1 MCFLLKYGSWKLQ
14 LESWNTNHESFNRS
28 LKYISFMSCL
38 FVKYIW
44 NNNKKKTNIEVLSHK
59 LWCNFASIF
68 KFHNPKNVNL
78 LAAVKNWNLTCH
90 SHSCQLTINK
100 GTTKDAAKNVFMCKF
115 WTGLQEHCTYFHTNY
130 FADTTFSHVVTY
142 IAPTVKHFE
151 FYIHKILLEMFS
163 LEARSKDLP

>member
-1 MCFLLKYGSWKLQ
+1 MRITSR
-14 LESWNTNHESFNRS
+14 SIDPWNI
-28 LKYISFMSCL
+28 LASCHACL
-38 FVKYIW
+38 SNIYEIIIR
-44 NNNKKKTNIEVLSHK
+44 KKQTLRYCLK